1 CNDIFHCAVF
11 YFTIT
16 IKESIGYKKSHN
28 GITPYM
34 YIQYEKYGFPQNSV
48 CERFRALSFFI
59 SYERSSKK

>member
-1 CNDIFHCAVF
+1 MVLYFLLCNDIFHCAVF

-34 YIQYEKYGFPQNSV
+34 YIQYEKY
-48 CERFRALSFFI
+48 I
-59 SYERSSKK
+59 